1 MKRHK
6 KEFLSS
12 PNGTHFGEHQSLC
25 LLNCLKSKNTL
36 KQGKFLKFFKVTA
49 KPKVLGNLKSPG
61 KSWNLESS
69 KGTNPAVGNYGDLSE
84 TPGEFFLVVKE

>member
-6 KEFLSS
+6 EEFLSS

-49 KPKVLGNLKSPG
+49 KPKVLGNLKSHG
-61 KSWNLESS
+61 IWRAQKS
-69 KGTNPAVGNYGDLSE
+69 TNPAVGNYGDLSE

>member
-12 PNGTHFGEHQSLC
+12 PNITHFGEHQSLC

-49 KPKVLGNLKSPG
+49 KPKVLGNK
-61 KSWNLESS
+61 KSWKVMEFGEL
-69 KGTNPAVGNYGDLSE
+69 KRVQTLLLVIIE
-84 TPGEFFLVVKE
+84 T

>member
-25 LLNCLKSKNTL
+25 VLNCLKSKNAL

-49 KPKVLGNLKSPG
+49 KPKVLGNSKSPG

-69 KGTNPAVGNYGDLSE
+69 KEYKPCCW
-84 TPGEFFLVVKE
+84 